1 MVGGSLVG
9 FGRGFVAPFGAI
21 VGLLRTPRA
30 WPFALVPALMFV
42 LIDVALVLC
51 LKDRASELILKL
63 WGLFFDVSGVSDSAL
78 KAVNAASILVL
89 ALLGMIVA
97 SVLSPVLSA
106 PALERIVG
114 ITERELRAPARLPLG
129 FFAELWC
136 GLCAMSFSMALTM
149 PVLVALFVLGL
160 VVPPLAI
167 ITTPLK
173 LLIGALGIAWGLFD
187 YPLTLRGV
195 GALQR
200 FAFVRRHFSAVLGF
214 GVAFTLVFWLPCF
227 GILMLPVGVAAATRL
242 YWEIERAG

>member
-106 PALERIVG
+106 PALE
-114 ITERELRAPARLPLG
+114 
-129 FFAELWC
+129 
-136 GLCAMSFSMALTM
+136 
-149 PVLVALFVLGL
+149 
-160 VVPPLAI
+160 
-167 ITTPLK
+167 
-173 LLIGALGIAWGLFD
+173 
-187 YPLTLRGV
+187 
-195 GALQR
+195 
-200 FAFVRRHFSAVLGF
+200 
-214 GVAFTLVFWLPCF
+214 
-227 GILMLPVGVAAATRL
+227 
-242 YWEIERAG
+242 